1 MKQLP
6 PGDLTPSQ
14 LKAFEVFHRIQMAYV
29 ALYWALSLFALG
41 FLSFL
46 YAIFFVSEHT
56 APKTILGGIDALLGL
71 ILRTVYAHLFPKPK
85 GGK

>member
-6 PGDLTPSQ
+6 GTLTTSQ
-14 LKAFEVFHRIQMAYV
+14 LKAFEVFHRIQMAYI
-29 ALYWALSLFALG
+29 ALYCALGLFTTG

-46 YAIFFVSEHT
+46 VAIFFVNEHT